1 MARAS
6 LAHRPHFLRGL
17 SNSGKYTA
25 LTDSAVSGTT
35 GSQLNKLPL
44 QDLQLSDSNRH
55 MLDVLINQGV
65 DVRTVLWGGIF
76 HAQQRSNLI
85 QGHVQASAVPN
96 ERKSFNVLRS
106 IDAVVAFCSP
116 RLWQQ
121 GLTLVVA
128 NRLHLCIGGLGELF
142 LDAGLGG
149 FIGGGLFSGADGAV
163 VSAATST
170 AVVQRS

>member
-1 MARAS
+1 MHMARAS

-65 DVRTVLWGGIF
+65 DVRTVLWGG
-76 HAQQRSNLI
+76 NL
-85 QGHVQASAVPN
+85 S
-96 ERKSFNVLRS
+96 
-106 IDAVVAFCSP
+106 
-116 RLWQQ
+116 
-121 GLTLVVA
+121 
-128 NRLHLCIGGLGELF
+128 
-142 LDAGLGG
+142 
-149 FIGGGLFSGADGAV
+149 
-163 VSAATST
+163 
-170 AVVQRS
+170 